1 MEKHLKQ
8 QLFKLD
14 YKPIK
19 KRIMKKR
26 FLLLS
31 TVALFSS
38 ATLFAQDIKNGLVVY
53 YNMEEGVNGDAP
65 DNMANAPIDL
75 SGNNNNSVNRGQAPK
90 GHNFKT
96 EPDFNSFSFGTVL
109 TSEPDV
115 PGHIST
121 PAGVLNRGKGDYS
134 IAFWVRVE
142 DSNLPVLQGHKDY
155 QFLAYNQKVNAQNM
169 QGTNIAGLATPTL
182 ACMKDGKFAA
192 VSTNEADYFTAE
204 DMVEYGRWYHYAVT
218 SSLDF
223 ATTILY
229 IDGKEV
235 ARKEI
240 PLEEQ
245 GDLIPSDGGVILRR
259 GGGGNLEYENPD
271 NPATPIRIPTQRF
284 IFEGAMDEFRIY
296 DRVLTP
302 EEVVAI
308 MNVNKNGSV
317 DIENNIDNSGISVY
331 VSEKNIIV
339 ENSEGYNMA
348 IYNCTGS
355 LISNQKIDS
364 NHQVVSMNQSGIYLV
379 RINNET
385 FRIILK

>member
-1 MEKHLKQ
+1 M
-8 QLFKLD
+8 
-14 YKPIK
+14 
-19 KRIMKKR
+19 
-26 FLLLS
+26 
-31 TVALFSS
+31 
-38 ATLFAQDIKNGLVVY
+38 
-53 YNMEEGVNGDAP
+53 
-65 DNMANAPIDL
+65 
-75 SGNNNNSVNRGQAPK
+75 
-90 GHNFKT
+90 
-96 EPDFNSFSFGTVL
+96 
-109 TSEPDV
+109 
-115 PGHIST
+115 
-121 PAGVLNRGKGDYS
+121 
-134 IAFWVRVE
+134 
-142 DSNLPVLQGHKDY
+142 
-155 QFLAYNQKVNAQNM
+155 
-169 QGTNIAGLATPTL
+169 
-182 ACMKDGKFAA
+182 
-192 VSTNEADYFTAE
+192 
-204 DMVEYGRWYHYAVT
+204 
-218 SSLDF
+218 
-223 ATTILY
+223 
-229 IDGKEV
+229 
-235 ARKEI
+235 
-240 PLEEQ
+240 
-245 GDLIPSDGGVILRR
+245 RR

-271 NPATPIRIPTQRF
+271 DPATPIRIPTQRF

>member
-19 KRIMKKR
+19 KQIMKKR

-53 YNMEEGVNGDAP
+53 YNMEEGVNGDTP

-75 SGNNNNSVNRGQAPK
+75 SGNNYNSVNRGQAPK
-90 GHNFKT
+90 GHDFKT

-109 TSEPDV
+109 TSQANV
-115 PGHIST
+115 AGHIST
-121 PAGVLNRGKGDYS
+121 PAGVFNRGKGDYS
-134 IAFWVRVE
+134 IAFWVKVE
-142 DSNLPVLQGHKDY
+142 DSNLPELQGHKDY
-155 QFLAYNQKVNAQNM
+155 LFCAYNQRKIAANQ
-169 QGTNIAGLATPTL
+169 QGTAMDGLATVTL
-182 ACMKDGKFAA
+182 ARMKDGKFAA
-192 VSTNEADYFTAE
+192 LSTNEVDFFTAE

-218 SSLDF
+218 SSLDN

-240 PLEEQ
+240 PMEEQ
-245 GDLIPSDGGVILRR
+245 IDVTPAEGGILLRR
-259 GGGGNLEYENPD
+259 GGGGNFEYENPED
-271 NPATPIRIPTQRF
+271 PETPILIPTQRF
-284 IFEGAMDEFRIY
+284 IFEGAMDEFRVY

-308 MNVNKNGSV
+308 MNVNKSGSV
-317 DIENNIDNSGISVY
+317 DIENSIDNSGISVY
-331 VSEKNIIV
+331 GSGKNIII
-339 ENSEGYNMA
+339 ENSEGCSMS

-355 LISNQKIDS
+355 LISNQKINSDR
-364 NHQVVSMNQSGIYLV
+364 QIISMNQSGIYLV